1 MKPWIELGRAQAPGG
16 GELTLHQRDTEL
28 RIRVDGHD
36 LMSSTVHGS
45 EDALATI
52 GCAVAAPAPVVL
64 VGGLGMGFTL
74 RAALDVVPATAKVI
88 VAELS
93 DAVVTWNRGP
103 LAHLAGHPLD
113 DRRVTVAIDDV
124 RNVIAGGRFDAIL
137 LDVDNSPHALT
148 APTNAQL
155 YSERGLRRIQQALRP
170 GGRLAVWSAIK
181 VPIFERRLRSAG
193 YRAEVHTARARG
205 ARGGTPHFIYV
216 GALPDAAP
224 RRPVKR

>member
-1 MKPWIELGRAQAPGG
+1 VKPWIELGRAQAPGG
-16 GELTLHQRDTEL
+16 GELTLHRRDTEL

-74 RAALDVVPATAKVI
+74 RAALDAVPARSKVV

-93 DAVVTWNRGP
+93 DAVVEWNRGP
-103 LAHLAGHPLD
+103 LAHLAGRPLED
-113 DRRVTVAIDDV
+113 PRVTVEVADV
-124 RNVIAGGRFDAIL
+124 RNVIVNGRFDAIL

-155 YSERGLRRIQQALRP
+155 YSERGLRRIQQSLRP

-193 YRAEVHTARARG
+193 YRAEVHLARARG
-205 ARGGTPHFIYV
+205 ARGGPPHFIYV
-216 GALPDAAP
+216 GTLPDAAAK
-224 RRPVKR
+224 RPVRR